1 MLRRASINSRL
12 DRDLRSIG
20 EERETGRTWRMNSS
34 LAGRGK
40 EKKEKEKKNR
50 FRFDER
56 MWAGLIF
63 CSSGIFALFDRILE
77 IRLMRLFFLLD
88 AVVYAV
94 DWKGRLRYV

>member
-1 MLRRASINSRL
+1 
-12 DRDLRSIG
+12 
-20 EERETGRTWRMNSS
+20 MNSS

-40 EKKEKEKKNR
+40 KKKKNR

-77 IRLMRLFFLLD
+77 VRFFFLLLLFD
-88 AVVYAV
+88 VVYAV
-94 DWKGRLRYV
+94 NWKGRLRYIYIRIINIWNVQNLAYIKIIFSMNKN

>member
-1 MLRRASINSRL
+1 
-12 DRDLRSIG
+12 
-20 EERETGRTWRMNSS
+20 MNSS

-40 EKKEKEKKNR
+40 KKKNR

-77 IRLMRLFFLLD
+77 VRFFLLLLLFD
-88 AVVYAV
+88 VVYAV
-94 DWKGRLRYV
+94 NWKGRLRYIYIRIINIWNVQNLAYIKIIFSMNKN

>member
-1 MLRRASINSRL
+1 MTNEFKFS
-12 DRDLRSIG
+12 G
-20 EERETGRTWRMNSS
+20 EGE
-34 LAGRGK
+34 GK
-40 EKKEKEKKNR
+40 KRKGKKNR